1 MVKDVASHN
10 FPFWNCLGKRCA
22 ALPFVDVASHTALA
36 GALHSICPG
45 SPKTGSYESLHPKRE
60 NSILRLTNEFTNHI
74 GRLGGRHLKKA
85 VRGVN

>member
-22 ALPFVDVASHTALA
+22 ALPFVDVASHTALT

-45 SPKTGSYESLHPKRE
+45 SPKTGSYDSPHPYF
-60 NSILRLTNEFTNHI
+60 NHPLRLKYQNGDTMLTAMSP
-74 GRLGGRHLKKA
+74 KA
-85 VRGVN
+85 KE